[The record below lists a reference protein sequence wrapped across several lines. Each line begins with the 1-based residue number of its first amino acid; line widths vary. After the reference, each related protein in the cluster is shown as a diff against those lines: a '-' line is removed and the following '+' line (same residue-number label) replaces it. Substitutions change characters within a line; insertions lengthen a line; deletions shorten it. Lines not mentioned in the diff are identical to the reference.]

1 MFNVPLHPKIINK
14 NSCNSEGSFLS
25 FPQISDGS
33 SKTSASEKDEELSV
47 TMPAVGSSST
57 PKKLSMMA
65 VSEKE
70 MLLDWDVG
78 VTSEETL
85 VPGDKAAQQHE
96 DQVNRGCDLT
106 RFLPSV
112 V

>member
-1 MFNVPLHPKIINK
+1 
-14 NSCNSEGSFLS
+14 
-25 FPQISDGS
+25 
-33 SKTSASEKDEELSV
+33 
-47 TMPAVGSSST
+47 MPAVGSSST

-78 VTSEETL
+78 VPSEETL

-96 DQVNRGCDLT
+96 DQVNRGSLSHTVSSLCGVTLCSRDVMIH
-106 RFLPSV
+106 R
-112 V
+112 